1 MKRSLALAVFG
12 LLMFS
17 GTLGANHN
25 TTHVFPQFADGR
37 FPDGTF
43 YRTTIIIENVL
54 ATATACTWTLTGMTT
69 VLDTGEVGATFS
81 HTFPAGASGSGLY
94 IRTTTGTQG
103 FQSGYATVTC
113 DVAVFA
119 LVLYSFYSPNGIKL
133 SEATVFSSAPNS
145 EFLFPLDHRENARL
159 GMALTNNTDS
169 PHTYQL
175 LFLPMGGGAA
185 ISATVTVAQRRTIA
199 KFADELMTL
208 PPNARG
214 MLVLT
219 SSDVSNFSTIG
230 LRFTGAAFTTIPA
243 FP

>member
-17 GTLGANHN
+17 GTLAANHN

-43 YRTTIIIENVL
+43 YRTTMIIENIL
-54 ATATACTWTLTGMTT
+54 ATAANCTWTLTGMTT
-69 VLDTGEVGATFS
+69 VLDSGEVGATFS
-81 HTFPAGASGSGLY
+81 HTFPAGATGSALY

-103 FQSGYATVTC
+103 FQSGYATIAC
-113 DVAVFA
+113 DVPVFA
-119 LVLYSFYSPNGIKL
+119 LVLYSFYSPNGTKL

-145 EFLFPLDHRENARL
+145 EFLLPLDHRENARL
-159 GMALTNNTDS
+159 GIALTNNTDS

-175 LFLPMGGGAA
+175 VFLPMGGGTS
-185 ISATVTVAQRRTIA
+185 ISVTLTVGLRSTMA
-199 KFADELMTL
+199 KFADELMAL

-214 MLVLT
+214 ILVVS